1 MINLNKLSTEK
12 NNPNSKNIELQENY
26 EILKRINEED
36 KKVAF
41 CVEKKLGDI
50 SKIMDAKVENY
61 KENTRIIY
69 MGAGTSGRLG
79 ILDAS
84 ECPPTYGVSPELV
97 QGLIAGGKEAVFL
110 SQENAEDNKEQ
121 GKKDLMDINLT
132 KNDIVIGLAAS
143 GRTPYVIGGIE
154 YANSLG
160 SITGSITCSENS
172 ELSSISRYPIEVI
185 VGPEIVTGSTRM
197 KSGTAQKMILNMI
210 STNLM
215 IKLGKVFSGYMV
227 DVKAT
232 NKKLIERA
240 KYIIM
245 ETTNS
250 TYENAERALIESGND
265 VKVAIVMLILLVDK
279 KTAEKKLNNYKNNIS
294 KLIHDSTNDN

>member
-50 SKIMDAKVENY
+50 SKLMDAIVENY

-121 GKKDLMDINLT
+121 GKKDLMEWMIFRNEFLPLMIIRRYLKLVYKYSNENNLLDKT
-132 KNDIVIGLAAS
+132 V
-143 GRTPYVIGGIE
+143 
-154 YANSLG
+154 
-160 SITGSITCSENS
+160 S
-172 ELSSISRYPIEVI
+172 ELE
-185 VGPEIVTGSTRM
+185 
-197 KSGTAQKMILNMI
+197 
-210 STNLM
+210 
-215 IKLGKVFSGYMV
+215 KVELPFKIQYLPTEFP
-227 DVKAT
+227 KP
-232 NKKLIERA
+232 KFL
-240 KYIIM
+240 
-245 ETTNS
+245 
-250 TYENAERALIESGND
+250 
-265 VKVAIVMLILLVDK
+265 
-279 KTAEKKLNNYKNNIS
+279 KLNITVKENV
-294 KLIHDSTNDN
+294 